1 MLPVDFVVLGAGVL
15 DDGRFLQ
22 VSSAAMGSVFIES
35 GSEVPTSLADIHF
48 AAFAGDPVDTCLSLG
63 VLLVFV

>member
-1 MLPVDFVVLGAGVL
+1 MIADFSRSLRRPWWL
-15 DDGRFLQ
+15 E
-22 VSSAAMGSVFIES
+22 FIES